1 METKFYTVKVMT
13 QREKS
18 ISERL
23 KNEMGRSQLTADIFV
38 PTERVYFAKNGKKA
52 YKEKVLWPGYIFV
65 ETANVSLLQVVLKS
79 IPGNGGVLKD
89 KAGQPSLISK
99 VEIDKIKANVGKVE
113 EEFVDLLHYV
123 SGEEV
128 KIIGGPF
135 DGFKGVIEEL
145 KEKNKVKLNVLIF
158 GRSTPVD
165 LSLDQIE
172 KII

>member
-23 KNEMGRSQLTADIFV
+23 KNEMGRSQLSADIFV

-65 ETANVSLLQVVLKS
+65 ETTNLPLLQVVLKS
-79 IPGNGGVLKD
+79 IPGNGGILKD
-89 KAGQPSLISK
+89 KAGNPSLISK
-99 VEIDKIKANVGKVE
+99 NEIDKIKSNVDKE
-113 EEFVDLLHYV
+113 EEELVDLLHYV
-123 SGEEV
+123 AGEEV
-128 KIIGGPF
+128 KIVGGPF
-135 DGFKGVIEEL
+135 DGFKGIIEEL
-145 KEKNKVKLNVLIF
+145 RDKNKVKLNVLIF

-165 LSLDQIE
+165 LSLNDIE